1 MTILRKVSIWYN
13 QTVDLRQIKG
23 KKGQN
28 LSVVQIHLWI
38 EVSFLL
44 LEHEIKFDHVIKSN
58 DFEKN
63 VDESFE

>member
-1 MTILRKVSIWYN
+1 MVQPDRFKT
-13 QTVDLRQIKG
+13 KG
-23 KKGQN
+23 KRGQS
-28 LSVVQIHLWI
+28 LPVVEIHVRI

-58 DFEKN
+58 DFGEN